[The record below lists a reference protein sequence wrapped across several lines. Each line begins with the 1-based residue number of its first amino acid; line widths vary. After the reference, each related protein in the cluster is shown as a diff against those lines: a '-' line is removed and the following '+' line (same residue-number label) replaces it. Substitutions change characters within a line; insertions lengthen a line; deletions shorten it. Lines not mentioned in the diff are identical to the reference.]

1 MGAGMINNPGV
12 AATLFEALY
21 DANININMISTSE
34 IKISVLVDKKDADKA
49 VQVIRDKFF
58 SIG

>member
-1 MGAGMINNPGV
+1 MINNPGV

-21 DANININMISTSE
+21 DANININMISASE

-49 VQVIRDKFF
+49 VQVSMTNFFQSDKNY
-58 SIG
+58 

>member
-1 MGAGMINNPGV
+1 MINHPGV

-34 IKISVLVDKKDADKA
+34 IKISVLVDEKDAEKA
-49 VQVIRDKFF
+49 VQVIHDKFF
-58 SIG
+58 SMG